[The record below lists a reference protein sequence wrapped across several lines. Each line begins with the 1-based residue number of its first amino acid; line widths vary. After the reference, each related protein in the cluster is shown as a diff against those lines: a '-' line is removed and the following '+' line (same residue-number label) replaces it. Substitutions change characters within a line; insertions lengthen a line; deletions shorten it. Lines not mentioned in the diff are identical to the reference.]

1 MENKIKFLFNKLKN
15 IRLKN
20 LKRNRKLKLIS
31 LKFIKEFR

>member
-20 LKRNRKLKLIS
+20 LKRNKKLKLIS
-31 LKFIKEFR
+31 LKFIKKFR